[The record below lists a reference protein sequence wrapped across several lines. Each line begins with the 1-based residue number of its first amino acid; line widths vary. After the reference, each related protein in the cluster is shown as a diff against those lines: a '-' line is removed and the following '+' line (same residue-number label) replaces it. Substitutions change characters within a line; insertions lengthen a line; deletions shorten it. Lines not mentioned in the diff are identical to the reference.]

1 MRILYIK
8 HGDYHLMASK
18 GTAMHSSDYIQ
29 AGYILAIDQ
38 GTTGTTALLVDGS
51 GRVLWHAYHEIT
63 QIYPQPGWVEHDPD
77 EIFDS
82 VIETVEDL
90 LEATEI
96 SPRQIVAVGIANQRE
111 TTVIWERGTGRPVS
125 NAIVWQCRRTAPL
138 CDALKERGMEAEVAE
153 KTGLP
158 TDAYF
163 PATKIRWIL
172 DRIPDGQQRAENG
185 ELAFGTV
192 DTWLLWN
199 LTNGTVHATDVS
211 NASCSMLYNINTLE
225 WDADL
230 LEALNIPAAILPD
243 VMPSSAVYGY
253 TGGNFFAGQAIPI
266 GGVAGDQQ
274 AALFGQA
281 CFEPGMAKNTYG
293 TGSFILMNTGAERVR
308 SQHGLMSIIAWDLGG
323 GVTYGLEG
331 SIFSTG
337 ATVQWLRDGLQL
349 IEASADVEA
358 LAASVEDNGGVYM
371 VPAFTGLAAPHWDM
385 YARGAIVG
393 ITRGTTRAHIA
404 RAALESTAY
413 QTRDAMDAMAN
424 DTGIDIPLL
433 RVDGGGTANDLLMQF
448 QSDILGIPIE
458 RHAIAETT
466 ALGAAYL
473 AGLATG
479 FWRDTDEIAA
489 NWASDKRFEPTMDTK
504 RRDRLYADWLRAV
517 ERSKNWQKP

>member
-1 MRILYIK
+1 M
-8 HGDYHLMASK
+8 LMPPS
-18 GTAMHSSDYIQ
+18 
-29 AGYILAIDQ
+29 GYILAIDQ

-51 GRVLWHAYHEIT
+51 GRVVWQAYQEIT
-63 QIYPQPGWVEHDPD
+63 QIYPQPGWVEHNPN

-82 VIETVEDL
+82 VMETVEDL
-90 LEATEI
+90 LESTEI
-96 SPRQIVAVGIANQRE
+96 SPRQLIAIGIANQRE
-111 TTVIWERGTGRPVS
+111 TTIVWERSTGRPVS

-138 CDALKERGMEAEVAE
+138 CDALMARGLEEDVAE

-158 TDAYF
+158 IDAYF

-172 DRIPDGQQRAENG
+172 DHILDGQQRAENG

-199 LTNGTVHATDVS
+199 LTNGTLHATDVT
-211 NASCSMLYNINTLE
+211 NASRSMLYNIDMLE
-225 WDADL
+225 WDPDL
-230 LEALNIPAAILPD
+230 LEALDIPLAMLPS
-243 VMPSSAVYGY
+243 VKPSSGIFGY

-266 GGVAGDQQ
+266 AGVAGDQH

-281 CFEPGMAKNTYG
+281 CFEPRMAKNTYG

-308 SQHGLMSIIAWDLGG
+308 SDHGLLSIIAWDLGE

-337 ATVQWLRDGLQL
+337 ATVQWLRDGLQF

-358 LAASVEDNGGVYM
+358 LADSVEDNGGVYL
-371 VPAFTGLAAPHWDM
+371 VPAFTGLGAPHWDM
-385 YARGAIVG
+385 YARGTIVG
-393 ITRGTTRAHIA
+393 ITRGTSRGHIA

-413 QTRDAMDAMAN
+413 QTRDAVDAMRN
-424 DTGIDIPLL
+424 DTGLDIPLL

-458 RHAIAETT
+458 RHAVAETT

-479 FWRDTDEIAA
+479 FWQGTDEIAA
-489 NWASDKRFEPTMDTK
+489 NWATDKRFDPSMDPDK
-504 RRDRLYADWLRAV
+504 RASLHKNWLRAID
-517 ERSKNWQKP
+517 RSKNWQES

>member
-1 MRILYIK
+1 MPP
-8 HGDYHLMASK
+8 S
-18 GTAMHSSDYIQ
+18 
-29 AGYILAIDQ
+29 GYILAIDQ

-51 GRVLWHAYHEIT
+51 GRVVWQAYQEIT
-63 QIYPQPGWVEHDPD
+63 QIYPQPGWVEHNPN

-82 VIETVEDL
+82 VMETVEEL

-96 SPRQIVAVGIANQRE
+96 SPRQLIAIGITNQRE
-111 TTVIWERGTGRPVS
+111 TTIVWERSTGRPVS

-138 CDALKERGMEAEVAE
+138 CDALMARGLEEDVAE

-158 TDAYF
+158 IDAYF

-172 DRIPDGQQRAENG
+172 DHIPDGQQRAENG

-199 LTNGTVHATDVS
+199 LTNGTLHATDVT
-211 NASCSMLYNINTLE
+211 NASRSMFYNIDTLE
-225 WDADL
+225 WDPHL
-230 LEALNIPAAILPD
+230 LEALDIPLAMLPS
-243 VMPSSAVYGY
+243 VKPSSGIFGY

-266 GGVAGDQQ
+266 AGVAGDQH

-308 SQHGLMSIIAWDLGG
+308 SDHGLLSIIAWDLGE

-337 ATVQWLRDGLQL
+337 ATVQWLRDGLQF

-358 LAASVEDNGGVYM
+358 LAESVEDNGGVFL
-371 VPAFTGLAAPHWDM
+371 VPAFTGLGAPHWDM
-385 YARGAIVG
+385 YARGTIVG
-393 ITRGTTRAHIA
+393 ITRGTGRGHIA

-413 QTRDAMDAMAN
+413 QTRDAVDAMRS
-424 DTGIDIPLL
+424 DTGLDIPLL

-458 RHAIAETT
+458 RHAVAETT

-479 FWRDTDEIAA
+479 FWQGTDEIAA
-489 NWASDKRFEPTMDTK
+489 NWATDKRFDPSMDPDK
-504 RRDRLYADWLRAV
+504 RASLHKNWLRAIA
-517 ERSKNWQKP
+517 RSKNWQES

>member
-1 MRILYIK
+1 MLV
-8 HGDYHLMASK
+8 S
-18 GTAMHSSDYIQ
+18 
-29 AGYILAIDQ
+29 GYILAIDQ

-51 GRVLWHAYHEIT
+51 GRVVWQAYREIT
-63 QIYPQPGWVEHDPD
+63 QIYPQPGWVEHNPN

-82 VIETVEDL
+82 VIETVDEL

-96 SPRQIVAVGIANQRE
+96 HPRQIIAIGITNQRE
-111 TTVIWERGTGRPVS
+111 TTIIWERSTGKPVS
-125 NAIVWQCRRTAPL
+125 NAIVWQCRRTASL
-138 CDALKERGMEAEVAE
+138 CDALTARGLEEDVAE

-158 TDAYF
+158 IDAYF

-172 DRIPDGQQRAENG
+172 DHIPAGQQRAESG

-192 DTWLLWN
+192 DTWLLWQ
-199 LTNGTVHATDVS
+199 LTNGTIHATDVT
-211 NASCSMLYNINTLE
+211 NASRSMLYNIDTLE
-225 WDADL
+225 WDDEL
-230 LEALNIPAAILPD
+230 LDALDVSAAILPS
-243 VMPSSAVYGY
+243 VKPSSGVFGY

-266 GGVAGDQQ
+266 AGVAGDQH

-281 CFEPGMAKNTYG
+281 CFTPGMAKNTYG
-293 TGSFILMNTGAERVR
+293 TGSFILINTGAERVR
-308 SQHGLMSIIAWDLGG
+308 SQKGLLSIIAWDIGD

-337 ATVQWLRDGLQL
+337 ATVQWLRDGLQF

-358 LAASVEDNGGVYM
+358 LAASVESNGGVYL
-371 VPAFTGLAAPHWDM
+371 VPAFTGLGAPHWDM
-385 YARGAIVG
+385 YARGTIVG

-413 QTRDAMDAMAN
+413 QTRDAMDAMIS
-424 DTGIDIPLL
+424 DTGLNIPLL

-448 QSDILGIPIE
+448 QCDILGMPIE
-458 RHAIAETT
+458 RHATTETT

-479 FWRDTDEIAA
+479 FWQDTDEIAA
-489 NWASDKRFEPTMDTK
+489 NWASDKRFEPAMDAEF
-504 RRDRLYADWLRAV
+504 RNRLYDDWLRAV
-517 ERSKNWQKP
+517 NRSKGWQQP

>member
-1 MRILYIK
+1 MP
-8 HGDYHLMASK
+8 AS
-18 GTAMHSSDYIQ
+18 
-29 AGYILAIDQ
+29 GYILAIDQ
-38 GTTGTTALLVDGS
+38 GTTGTTALLVNGS
-51 GRVLWHAYHEIT
+51 GRVVWQSYREIT
-63 QIYPQPGWVEHDPD
+63 QIYPQPGWVEHDPGD
-77 EIFDS
+77 IFDS
-82 VIETVEDL
+82 VIETIDDL

-96 SPRQIVAVGIANQRE
+96 GPRQINSIGITNQRE
-111 TTVIWERGTGRPVS
+111 TTIIWERDSGRPVS

-138 CDALKERGMEAEVAE
+138 CDELKARGLEADVSE

-158 TDAYF
+158 IDAYF

-172 DRIPDGQQRAENG
+172 DRIPDGQRRAERG

-192 DTWLLWN
+192 DSWLLWQ

-230 LEALNIPAAILPD
+230 LDLLNIPAAVLPD
-243 VMPSSAVYGY
+243 VLPSSAIYGY

-266 GGVAGDQQ
+266 AGVAGDQQ

-281 CFEPGMAKNTYG
+281 CFEPGMVKNTYG
-293 TGSFILMNTGAERVR
+293 TGSFIVMNTGKERVR
-308 SQHGLMSIIAWDLGG
+308 SEHGIMSIIAWDIGD

-337 ATVQWLRDGLQL
+337 ATVQWLRDGLQF
-349 IEASADVEA
+349 IDESADVEG
-358 LAASVEDNGGVYM
+358 LAASVEDNGGVYL

-385 YARGAIVG
+385 YARGTIAG

-413 QTRDAMDAMAN
+413 QTRDALDAMKS
-424 DTGIDIPLL
+424 DTGMDIPLL
-433 RVDGGGTANDLLMQF
+433 RVDGGGTANDLMMQF

-458 RHAIAETT
+458 RHATAETT
-466 ALGAAYL
+466 ALGAAYM

-479 FWRDTDEIAA
+479 FWQNTDEIAA
-489 NWASDKRFEPTMDTK
+489 NWESDRRFVPTMQESE
-504 RRDRLYADWLRAV
+504 REQLYTDWQRAV
-517 ERSKNWQKP
+517 QRSKNWQKP

>member
-1 MRILYIK
+1 MP
-8 HGDYHLMASK
+8 SS
-18 GTAMHSSDYIQ
+18 GTSS
-29 AGYILAIDQ
+29 GYILAIDQ

-51 GRVLWHAYHEIT
+51 GRVIWQAYQEIT
-63 QIYPQPGWVEHDPD
+63 QIYPQPGWVEHDPN

-82 VIETVEDL
+82 VIETIEEL
-90 LEATEI
+90 LEATEV
-96 SPRQIVAVGIANQRE
+96 SPRQINSIGITNQRD
-111 TTVIWERGTGRPVS
+111 TTVIWERSTGKPVS
-125 NAIVWQCRRTAPL
+125 NAIVWQCRRTAQL
-138 CDALKERGMEAEVAE
+138 CDALKARGLEAEFAE

-158 TDAYF
+158 IDAYF

-172 DRIPDGQQRAENG
+172 DRIPNGQQRAERG

-192 DTWLLWN
+192 DTWLLWQ
-199 LTNGTVHATDVS
+199 LTNGTIHATDVT
-211 NASCSMLYNINTLE
+211 NASRSMLYNIDTLE
-225 WDADL
+225 WDIEL
-230 LEALNIPAAILPD
+230 LDALDVPAALLPS
-243 VMPSSAVYGY
+243 VKPSSGVFGY

-266 GGVAGDQQ
+266 AGVAGDQH

-293 TGSFILMNTGAERVR
+293 TGSFILINTGLERVH
-308 SQHGLMSIIAWDLGG
+308 SQNGLLSIIAWDLGD

-337 ATVQWLRDGLQL
+337 ATVQWLRDGLQF
-349 IEASADVEA
+349 IEESADVEA
-358 LAASVEDNGGVYM
+358 LAASVEDNGGVYL
-371 VPAFTGLAAPHWDM
+371 VPAFTGLGAPHWDM

-413 QTRDAMDAMAN
+413 QTRDALDAMKR
-424 DTGIDIPLL
+424 DTGLDIPLL
-433 RVDGGGTANDLLMQF
+433 RVDGGATANNLMMQF
-448 QSDILGIPIE
+448 QSNILNIPIE

-479 FWRDTDEIAA
+479 FWRDTDEITA
-489 NWASDKRFEPTMDTK
+489 NWASDKRFEPSMDAA
-504 RRDRLYADWLRAV
+504 RRNRLYDDWLRAIS
-517 ERSKNWQKP
+517 RSKGWQSPA

>member
-1 MRILYIK
+1 M
-8 HGDYHLMASK
+8 LMPPS
-18 GTAMHSSDYIQ
+18 
-29 AGYILAIDQ
+29 GYILAIDQ

-51 GRVLWHAYHEIT
+51 GRVVWQAYQEIT
-63 QIYPQPGWVEHDPD
+63 QIYPQPGWVEHNPN
-77 EIFDS
+77 EIFES
-82 VIETVEDL
+82 VTETVEDL
-90 LEATEI
+90 LESTEI
-96 SPRQIVAVGIANQRE
+96 SPRQLIAIGIANQRE
-111 TTVIWERGTGRPVS
+111 TTIIWERSTGRPVS

-138 CDALKERGMEAEVAE
+138 CDALMARGLEEDVAE

-158 TDAYF
+158 IDAYF

-172 DRIPDGQQRAENG
+172 DHIPDGQQRAENG

-199 LTNGTVHATDVS
+199 LTNGTLHATDVT
-211 NASCSMLYNINTLE
+211 NASRSMLYNIDTLE
-225 WDADL
+225 WDPDL
-230 LEALNIPAAILPD
+230 LEALDIPLAMLPS
-243 VMPSSAVYGY
+243 VKLSSGIFGY

-266 GGVAGDQQ
+266 AGVAGDQH

-308 SQHGLMSIIAWDLGG
+308 SDHGLLSIIAWDLGE

-358 LAASVEDNGGVYM
+358 LAASVEDNGGVFL
-371 VPAFTGLAAPHWDM
+371 VPAFTGLGAPHWDM
-385 YARGAIVG
+385 YARGTIVG
-393 ITRGTTRAHIA
+393 ITRGTGRGHIA

-413 QTRDAMDAMAN
+413 QTRDAVDAMRS
-424 DTGIDIPLL
+424 DTGLDIPLL

-448 QSDILGIPIE
+448 QSDMLGIPIE
-458 RHAIAETT
+458 RHAVAETT

-479 FWRDTDEIAA
+479 FWQGTDEIAA
-489 NWASDKRFEPTMDTK
+489 NWATDKRFDPSMDPDK
-504 RRDRLYADWLRAV
+504 RASLHKNWLRAIA
-517 ERSKNWQKP
+517 RSKNWQES